1 MTGIAPAI
9 GIVADDITGGAAIG
23 AEIASMGHA
32 VDVVRLSPA
41 SQRPTPPHTVIVETG
56 SRYLPPDESARRVQ
70 EAVAEMRRDGLP
82 VLMKK
87 IDSTLKGNVAT
98 ELAAFADSRPGP
110 LLIAPACPEVG
121 LALVG
126 GRQITRRGPGA
137 DVADLLAASLS
148 GRIHILDLETVRRG
162 RDAVAGWLRQ
172 HAGSTVLADSET
184 QADLDE
190 AAAGAA
196 AAGVLS
202 YAGTYGLGRAL
213 AAAFL
218 EPGAAAAQFSPPPV
232 DRVLVLAG
240 SASDVTAR
248 QIRELVLA
256 GAEEIVVDIEAV
268 LQGQIKPEARRA
280 GLLASAS
287 EAKVIVVHTA
297 PGLTQERVRRHC
309 GQHGWTERD
318 LALSLALPFAE
329 AARAAEGAAVYFIGG
344 ETTGAIAELLGLQ
357 ALTVHGECTPA
368 VPWAT
373 TSTPSPWPVLLTKPG
388 AFGTD
393 RALAEA
399 ADLLLRH
406 HPGQRRGP
414 VHAGHISPLPG

>member
-1 MTGIAPAI
+1 MTGTAPAI

-32 VDVVRLSPA
+32 VDLIRLSQA
-41 SQRPTPPHTVIVETG
+41 SQSPSPPHTVIVETG
-56 SRYLPPDESARRVQ
+56 SRYLPADESARKVR
-70 EAVAEMRRDGLP
+70 EAVAALGRDGMP

-110 LLIAPACPEVG
+110 LLIAAACPEVG

-126 GRQITRRGPGA
+126 GRQVTARGPGA

-162 RDAVAGWLRQ
+162 RDAVADWFRQ

-184 QADLDE
+184 QTDLDE

-196 AAGVLS
+196 AAGILS
-202 YAGTYGLGRAL
+202 YAGTYGLGSAL

-218 EPGAAAAQFSPPPV
+218 EPGAAAEYAAPPV

-256 GAEEIVVDIEAV
+256 GAEELVVDVEAV
-268 LQGQIKPEARRA
+268 LQGQAESEARRA

-287 EAKVIVVHTA
+287 KAKVIVVHTA
-297 PGLTQERVRRHC
+297 PGATQERVRRHC
-309 GQHGWTERD
+309 GQRGWTERD

-344 ETTGAIAELLGLQ
+344 ETAGAVAEILGLQ

-373 TSTPSPWPVLLTKPG
+373 TSTPSPWPVVLTKPG

-393 RALAEA
+393 RAPAEA

-406 HPGQRRGP
+406 HTGQRRGP
-414 VHAGHISPLPG
+414 ARAGHNSPMPS